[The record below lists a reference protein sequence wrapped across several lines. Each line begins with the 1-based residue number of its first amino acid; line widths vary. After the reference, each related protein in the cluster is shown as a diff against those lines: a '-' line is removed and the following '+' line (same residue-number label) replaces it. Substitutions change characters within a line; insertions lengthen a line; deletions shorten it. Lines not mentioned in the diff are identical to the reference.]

1 VIILPGMPIYEYGC
15 PECGHQFEITQK
27 ISEAPLKKCPE
38 CGKETLEKLIS
49 ATAFHLKGGGWYKD
63 LYSSKKDSGRSDN
76 KVGDR
81 LEKAKSDDAKKST
94 TTEKKKTDAA

>member
-1 VIILPGMPIYEYGC
+1 MSDPPKTVCESCSG
-15 PECGHQFEITQK
+15 
-27 ISEAPLKKCPE
+27 
-38 CGKETLEKLIS
+38 TLERLIS
-49 ATAFHLKGGGWYKD
+49 RSAFQFKGGGWYKD

-81 LEKAKSDDAKKST
+81 LEKAKSDDSKKST